1 MNAFEIGMKLNGPE
15 YARVRDRARE
25 IEVLEQALAE
35 NNERLRALEAEQE
48 REKLLEADA
57 ALRPTVGEEREL
69 SSNATKFTADAGAA
83 SIPNTE
89 NETPDSFS
97 AIRIPR
103 RRWQFWRRS
112 KSEGAHCRKLSA
124 QDAKPVK

>member
-1 MNAFEIGMKLNGPE
+1 MNAFEIGLKLYGPE
-15 YARVRDRARE
+15 YARVRERARE
-25 IEVLEQALAE
+25 IEALEQALAE

-69 SSNATKFTADAGAA
+69 SSNATKFTADAGAS

-97 AIRIPR
+97 AIHKVRV
-103 RRWQFWRRS
+103 
-112 KSEGAHCRKLSA
+112 L
-124 QDAKPVK
+124 